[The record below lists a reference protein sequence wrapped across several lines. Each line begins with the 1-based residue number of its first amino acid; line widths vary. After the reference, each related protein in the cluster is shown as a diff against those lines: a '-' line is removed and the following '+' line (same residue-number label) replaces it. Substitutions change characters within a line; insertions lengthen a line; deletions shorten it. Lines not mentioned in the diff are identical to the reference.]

1 MLIGKLPS
9 KEDFEAMIKKAK
21 EVGEDQ
27 IKQIEQAAGKILQ
40 EVNKAKKEGKG
51 QTDAFLTGLKQGET
65 VIRNVTSDR
74 EILMRDFVAAPTDVD
89 SLVKQLKEAANK
101 AGLPADQAESWLR
114 HKAQDG
120 KIDAEALVRSKT
132 LFSPCPTSR

>member
-21 EVGEDQ
+21 DVGEDQ

-51 QTDAFLTGLKQGET
+51 QADAFLTGLKQGKG
-65 VIRNVTSDR
+65 VPGGDGCR
-74 EILMRDFVAAPTDVD
+74 EI
-89 SLVKQLKEAANK
+89 
-101 AGLPADQAESWLR
+101 
-114 HKAQDG
+114 
-120 KIDAEALVRSKT
+120 
-132 LFSPCPTSR
+132 